1 MYRYKF
7 VDRII
12 TELESESFIISLN
25 IQSINDLWVTLLCS
39 FIRRV
44 KLQRITTQIK
54 NERITSTLCLK
65 QHFTVLYYITLLI
78 SFHMRSFFILLPVS
92 ITTGGAR
99 GPRGGGHLPPPIFFL
114 PPQFA
119 PPPPNLFLFPIHYLE
134 SVDISIILIRYK

>member
-99 GPRGGGHLPPPIFFL
+99 GPRGGGA
-114 PPQFA
+114 FA
-119 PPPPNLFLFPIHYLE
+119 PPNIFSAPPICPPP
-134 SVDISIILIRYK
+134 LIFFFSQFTI